1 MVYAHILHFKETQ
14 VFTKLLKPEAYRMCS
29 LEWTAWHHNIQHN
42 ILGLPDYLMFLDS
55 NSHNIKKDF
64 RLLYVAMFCLS
75 FSRNCEREK
84 FFWAS
89 VYHMI
94 NREGVITCLESCTQW
109 LYSSACPE
117 KTCSCLTGGKNPCL
131 KDKFKEEWS
140 FLFLWQTRARSQSD

>member
-1 MVYAHILHFKETQ
+1 
-14 VFTKLLKPEAYRMCS
+14 
-29 LEWTAWHHNIQHN
+29 
-42 ILGLPDYLMFLDS
+42 MFLDS

-94 NREGVITCLESCTQW
+94 NREGVITCLESCTQR

-117 KTCSCLTGGKNPCL
+117 KTCSCLTGGKKTLFKGQIQGRMIIPFPMTNKSKVPVRLVAHFGVAWVVNYDFLELFPSL
-131 KDKFKEEWS
+131 K
-140 FLFLWQTRARSQSD
+140 L